1 MSRKKTPAKKAP
13 KVVTGEVLDAEYS
26 LKKKAKTAPK
36 RQGSVT
42 KPQTEAIE
50 AEFELEDG
58 DSNDGRETEE
68 SEIAPEISS
77 EESRELAV
85 PDAQEL
91 DREIES
97 ASRAISATDPLK
109 RYLDE
114 LKNYP
119 LLEPEAELKLAL
131 ELQKSGSVEA
141 ARRLVQA
148 NLRLVVKIAFEY
160 RSVYANA
167 MDLIQEGNV
176 GLMKAV
182 SKYDPTKGARLGYYA
197 SWWIRSYILKYL
209 LDNFRLVRVGT
220 TQAQKKLFFHL
231 MREKERLEAQGVLAA
246 PKLLADK
253 IGVKEKEVVEME
265 HRLGSAGGEVSL
277 DSPMQSGGDGA
288 RGTFT
293 DLLRDEAEGVDEGL
307 AREQLLALL
316 KKRLPEFEKTLKDKE
331 KKILRERLL
340 AEDPK
345 TLQEIG
351 DLYGLTRER
360 ARQIEVEVLG
370 KLRDFLK
377 PNLR

>member
-1 MSRKKTPAKKAP
+1 MSRKKPPLKKAP
-13 KVVTGEVLDAEYS
+13 AVITPEVLDAEPIH
-26 LKKKAKTAPK
+26 KKKAKNSPS
-36 RQGSVT
+36 RQKT
-42 KPQTEAIE
+42 DKKTIPDTIDADYEEAD
-50 AEFELEDG
+50 L
-58 DSNDGRETEE
+58 EE
-68 SEIAPEISS
+68 SEVDGSDEDSIEPEITDES
-77 EESRELAV
+77 SREIAL
-85 PDAQEL
+85 PSDRDL
-91 DREIES
+91 DRELETV
-97 ASRAISATDPLK
+97 SRAVSATDPLK

-119 LLEPEAELKLAL
+119 LMDAEEELKFAL

-253 IGVKEKEVVEME
+253 IGVKEKDVVEME

-277 DSPMQSGGDGA
+277 DSPMSPGGEGSK
-288 RGTFT
+288 GTFV
-293 DLLRDEAEGVDEGL
+293 DLLRDDHESADEGL
-307 AREQLLALL
+307 AREQLVSML

-340 AEDPK
+340 AEEPK

-360 ARQIEVEVLG
+360 ARQIEAEVVS

-377 PNLR
+377 PNLK